1 LQDFTQVDNN
11 VTRHLPAELQKS
23 DWNALI
29 MHYLGLDHIGHK
41 TGPQGPAM
49 LPKQREMD
57 DIVRLIF
64 EAVQTVDHLKNT
76 LVVLVGDHGMNAGGN
91 HGGSGP
97 GETEPALVFASPKFS
112 GRTTR
117 SCPALPKDGTEFEFY
132 RKVQQSDVV
141 PTIAS
146 LLGFPVPKNSL
157 GVVLEEVAGNLLG
170 EIAWVRFLRRN
181 AKQVLVILEASMG
194 RERWLAAVDRHEHKS
209 MDCQSLADDEEE
221 MACLWAIANSSKGG
235 SKEQSALSDFL
246 YKAQDALSSTASSY
260 DVPRMVTGIAVASA
274 SLLFAVLS
282 FHTLWPPSLAGSA
295 ITITTLLYCIMM
307 FATSYV
313 EEEQHFWY
321 WITPA
326 WFAILAA
333 RSLQQGHRLP
343 SFNGWNPPSALLVV
357 PLLACHR
364 PMVRWNQTG
373 QKHAGEADIVHDF
386 FPSHHVIMWL
396 LVLVTYLVVGIQLA
410 RTSFSGSI
418 IGEGDLALAFV
429 MILPAVIFKLNFTQ
443 ADAPELVLGLGEQLR
458 SVSANIDLVTQA
470 RVVFVML
477 TLALIIIGI
486 GWKWND
492 RKSNANGEYSMVKSP
507 SMSEADMATDPTV
520 TLADRLHVLL
530 TLFLITQTRAPNI
543 PLFLFLE
550 VQRRCFSHILP
561 APTPKSGS
569 NPLTCAVAFTSLLL
583 SQTTYFAFGG
593 SNSISSIDLSNAYNG
608 VANYNIA
615 AVGVLLF
622 ASNWAGAVWW
632 CSAAVTLLLPRPQIE
647 TPAPTTTPVSKNS
660 TNKSRAWI
668 ELERAKL
675 HAEAL
680 AAAAPPTPALVSPP
694 AASKSNSADDSTS
707 DSWTLY
713 TTATTAFTAAS
724 LVAVMAACTLLRTHL
739 FIWTVFSPK
748 YLYAM
753 AWAVG
758 WHLFVSVG
766 LGRVLWWAGGVA

>member
-1 LQDFTQVDNN
+1 M
-11 VTRHLPAELQKS
+11 TRHLPAELQKS

-57 DIVRLIF
+57 DIVRMIF
-64 EAVQTVDHLKNT
+64 EAVQTVDHLKDT

-97 GETEPALVFASPKFS
+97 GETEPALVFASPKFT
-112 GRTTR
+112 GLTTR
-117 SCPALPKDGTEFEFY
+117 SCPTLPKDGTEFEFY

-170 EIAWVRFLRRN
+170 EAAWVRSLRRN
-181 AKQVLVILEASMG
+181 AQQVLVILEASMG
-194 RERWLAAVDRHEHKS
+194 RERWLAAVNRHTHKKV
-209 MDCQSLADDEEE
+209 DCRSLADDEDE
-221 MACLWAIANSSKGG
+221 MACLWAMAESSKGG
-235 SKEQSALSDFL
+235 SKEHPALSDFL

-260 DVPRMVTGIAVASA
+260 DVPRMVIGIAVAVA
-274 SLLFAVLS
+274 SLLLAILS
-282 FHTLWPPSLAGSA
+282 FPALWPPGFAGSA

-326 WFAILAA
+326 WFALLAA
-333 RSLQQGHRLP
+333 RSLQQGHRLATFDDW
-343 SFNGWNPPSALLVV
+343 SPPSALLVV

-364 PMVRWNQTG
+364 LMVRWNQTG
-373 QKHAGEADIVHDF
+373 QKHAGEADIVHAF

-396 LVLVTYLVVGIQLA
+396 LVLATYLVVGVQLA

-418 IGEGDLALAFV
+418 LGEADLALAFV
-429 MILPAVIFKLNFTQ
+429 MVLPAVIFKLNFTQ

-458 SVSANIDLVTQA
+458 GVTANIDLVTQA

-477 TLALIIIGI
+477 TLALVIIGI

-492 RKSNANGEYSMVKSP
+492 KKSETNGRYSTGNPP
-507 SMSEADMATDPTV
+507 SMMEADMAIDPTV
-520 TLADRLHVLL
+520 TLADRLHVIL

-543 PLFLFLE
+543 PLFFLLE
-550 VQRRCFSHILP
+550 VQRQCFSHLLP
-561 APTPKSGS
+561 APTPTTRS
-569 NPLTCAVAFTSLLL
+569 NPLTLAVAFTSLLL

-608 VANYNIA
+608 VADYNIV

-622 ASNWAGAVWW
+622 ASNWAGAIWW
-632 CSAAVTLLLPRPQIE
+632 CSAAVTLLIPRPQTE
-647 TPAPTTTPVSKNS
+647 SPAPTNPSTSANDTKN
-660 TNKSRAWI
+660 KRAWV
-668 ELERAKL
+668 ERERANL

-680 AAAAPPTPALVSPP
+680 AAAATPAPP
-694 AASKSNSADDSTS
+694 STESKPNSADHLPN
-707 DSWTLY
+707 SWTLY

-758 WHLFVSVG
+758 WHLLVCVG
-766 LGRVLWWAGGVA
+766 LGRALWWAGGVV

>member
-1 LQDFTQVDNN
+1 

-57 DIVRLIF
+57 DIVRMIF
-64 EAVQTVDHLKNT
+64 EAVQTEDHLRDT

-97 GETEPALVFASPKFS
+97 GETEPALVFASPKFT
-112 GRTTR
+112 GLTMR
-117 SCPALPKDGTEFEFY
+117 SCPTLPKDGTEFEFY

-157 GVVLEEVAGNLLG
+157 GVVLEEVAGDLLG
-170 EIAWVRFLRRN
+170 ERAWVRFLRRN

-194 RERWLAAVDRHEHKS
+194 KERWLAAVDRHAQKGV
-209 MDCQSLADDEEE
+209 DCQSLADDEEE
-221 MACLWAIANSSKGG
+221 MACLWAKAERFQGG
-235 SKEQSALSDFL
+235 SQEQSALSEFL

-260 DVPRMVTGIAVASA
+260 DVPRMVVGIAIAGA
-274 SLLFAVLS
+274 SLLLAAIS
-282 FHTLWPPSLAGSA
+282 FPDLWPPGLAGSA

-343 SFNGWNPPSALLVV
+343 SFNGWNPLSALLVV

-364 PMVRWNQTG
+364 LMVRWNQTG
-373 QKHAGEADIVHDF
+373 QKHAGEADIVHAF

-396 LVLVTYLVVGIQLA
+396 LVLVTYLVVGVQLA

-477 TLALIIIGI
+477 TLALIIVGI

-492 RKSNANGEYSMVKSP
+492 RNSNANGKYSMVKLP
-507 SMSEADMATDPTV
+507 STMEANLATDPTI

-561 APTPKSGS
+561 ALTPGSRS
-569 NPLTCAVAFTSLLL
+569 NPLTLAIAFTSLLL

-608 VANYNIA
+608 VADYNIV
-615 AVGVLLF
+615 AVGVLIF

-632 CSAAVTLLLPRPQIE
+632 CSAAVTLLLPRPKTEVQ
-647 TPAPTTTPVSKNS
+647 APTKSPTTAS
-660 TNKSRAWI
+660 TNNGSKSRAWI

-680 AAAAPPTPALVSPP
+680 AAATPPNALFPPSTESKASPA
-694 AASKSNSADDSTS
+694 DTHTT

-758 WHLFVSVG
+758 WHLSVSVG
-766 LGRVLWWAGGVA
+766 LGRVLWWAGGVV

>member
-1 LQDFTQVDNN
+1 M
-11 VTRHLPAELQKS
+11 TRHLPAELQKS

-57 DIVRLIF
+57 DIVRMIF
-64 EAVQTVDHLKNT
+64 EAVQTVDHLKDT

-97 GETEPALVFASPKFS
+97 GETEPALVFASPKFT
-112 GRTTR
+112 GITTR
-117 SCPALPKDGTEFEFY
+117 SCPTVPKDGTEFEFY

-157 GVVLEEVAGNLLG
+157 GVVLEGVAGNLLG
-170 EIAWVRFLRRN
+170 ETAWVRFLRRN

-194 RERWLAAVDRHEHKS
+194 RERWLAAVGRHTQKKV
-209 MDCQSLADDEEE
+209 DCQSLADDEEE
-221 MACLWAIANSSKGG
+221 MACLWAIAKRSKDEP
-235 SKEQSALSDFL
+235 KEQSALSDFL

-260 DVPRMVTGIAVASA
+260 DVPRMVIGIAVASA
-274 SLLFAVLS
+274 SLLLAVIS
-282 FHTLWPPSLAGSA
+282 FPNLWPPGLAGSA

-357 PLLACHR
+357 PLLVCHR
-364 PMVRWNQTG
+364 LMVRWNQTG
-373 QKHAGEADIVHDF
+373 QKHAGEADIVHAF

-396 LVLVTYLVVGIQLA
+396 LVLVTYLVVGVQLA

-458 SVSANIDLVTQA
+458 GVSADIDLVTQA

-492 RKSNANGEYSMVKSP
+492 RNSGANGKYSM
-507 SMSEADMATDPTV
+507 DN
-520 TLADRLHVLL
+520 LL
-530 TLFLITQTRAPNI
+530 TLQKLTYPQI
-543 PLFLFLE
+543 PRSLSPIDYTSFSP
-550 VQRRCFSHILP
+550 CFSSH
-561 APTPKSGS
+561 
-569 NPLTCAVAFTSLLL
+569 
-583 SQTTYFAFGG
+583 
-593 SNSISSIDLSNAYNG
+593 
-608 VANYNIA
+608 
-615 AVGVLLF
+615 
-622 ASNWAGAVWW
+622 
-632 CSAAVTLLLPRPQIE
+632 R
-647 TPAPTTTPVSKNS
+647 
-660 TNKSRAWI
+660 
-668 ELERAKL
+668 
-675 HAEAL
+675 
-680 AAAAPPTPALVSPP
+680 
-694 AASKSNSADDSTS
+694 
-707 DSWTLY
+707 
-713 TTATTAFTAAS
+713 
-724 LVAVMAACTLLRTHL
+724 
-739 FIWTVFSPK
+739 
-748 YLYAM
+748 
-753 AWAVG
+753 
-758 WHLFVSVG
+758 
-766 LGRVLWWAGGVA
+766 LGRRTSRSSYS

>member
-11 VTRHLPAELQKS
+11 VTRHLPAELRKS

-57 DIVRLIF
+57 DIVRMIF
-64 EAVQTVDHLKNT
+64 EAVQTVNHLKNT

-97 GETEPALVFASPKFS
+97 GETEPALVFASPKFT

-117 SCPALPKDGTEFEFY
+117 SCPTHPKHGTEFEFY

-170 EIAWVRFLRRN
+170 ETAWVRFLRRN
-181 AKQVLVILEASMG
+181 AQQVLVVLEASMG
-194 RERWLAAVDRHEHKS
+194 RERWLAAVGRHTQKEVN
-209 MDCQSLADDEEE
+209 CQSSADDEEE
-221 MACLWAIANSSKGG
+221 MACLWAVAETSKGG
-235 SKEQSALSDFL
+235 SEEQHALSSFL

-260 DVPRMVTGIAVASA
+260 DVPRMVIGIAVAGV
-274 SLLFAVLS
+274 SLLFAVSS
-282 FHTLWPPSLAGSA
+282 FPALWPPGLAGSA
-295 ITITTLLYCIMM
+295 ITVTTLLYCIMM

-326 WFAILAA
+326 WLAILGA
-333 RSLQQGHRLP
+333 RSLQQGHRMS

-357 PLLACHR
+357 PLFACHR
-364 PMVRWNQTG
+364 LMVRWNQTG
-373 QKHAGEADIVHDF
+373 QKHAGEADIVHAF

-396 LVLVTYLVVGIQLA
+396 LVLATYLVVGIQLA

-458 SVSANIDLVTQA
+458 GVSANIDLVSQA

-492 RKSNANGEYSMVKSP
+492 RKSDANGKYSMVKSP
-507 SMSEADMATDPTV
+507 STTEADTDTDPTI

-543 PLFLFLE
+543 PLFLVLE

-561 APTPKSGS
+561 APTPTAGS
-569 NPLTCAVAFTSLLL
+569 NPLTLAVAFTSLLL

-632 CSAAVTLLLPRPQIE
+632 CSAVVTLLLPRPQIE
-647 TPAPTTTPVSKNS
+647 ATAPTTTSVPKNA
-660 TNKSRAWI
+660 TNRSRAWV

-680 AAAAPPTPALVSPP
+680 AAATPPPALLPPTTESKADSP
-694 AASKSNSADDSTS
+694 DSLP
-707 DSWTLY
+707 DSWTIY
-713 TTATTAFTAAS
+713 TAATTAFNAAS

-753 AWAVG
+753 AWSVG

-766 LGRVLWWAGGVA
+766 LGRVVWWAGGVV

>member
-1 LQDFTQVDNN
+1 M
-11 VTRHLPAELQKS
+11 PAELQKS

-57 DIVRLIF
+57 DIVRMIF

-97 GETEPALVFASPKFS
+97 GETEPALVFASPKFTS
-112 GRTTR
+112 LTTR
-117 SCPALPKDGTEFEFY
+117 SCPTLPKDGTEFEFY

-157 GVVLEEVAGNLLG
+157 GVVLEEVAGDLLG
-170 EIAWVRFLRRN
+170 EAAWVRSLRRN
-181 AKQVLVILEASMG
+181 ARQVIVILEVSMG
-194 RERWLAAVDRHEHKS
+194 REKWLATVDRHTHKNT
-209 MDCQSLADDEEE
+209 DCQILADDEEE
-221 MACLWAIANSSKGG
+221 MACLWAIANSSKGE
-235 SKEQSALSDFL
+235 SEEQAKLSDFL

-260 DVPRMVTGIAVASA
+260 DVPRMVIGIAVATV
-274 SLLFAVLS
+274 SLLLAIFS
-282 FHTLWPPSLAGSA
+282 FPILWPPSLSGNA
-295 ITITTLLYCIMM
+295 ITTTTLLYCVMM

-326 WFAILAA
+326 WFALLAA
-333 RSLQQGHRLP
+333 RSLQRGHRLS
-343 SFNGWNPPSALLVV
+343 SFDDWNAPSASLVV

-364 PMVRWNQTG
+364 LMVRWNQTG

-386 FPSHHVIMWL
+386 FPSHHVVMWL
-396 LVLVTYLVVGIQLA
+396 LVLATYLVVGVQLA

-418 IGEGDLALAFV
+418 IGDGDLALAFV

-458 SVSANIDLVTQA
+458 GVTANIDLVTQA

-486 GWKWND
+486 EWKWND
-492 RKSNANGEYSMVKSP
+492 KKADSNGRYSMTKSMI
-507 SMSEADMATDPTV
+507 STDADMTTDTRT

-550 VQRRCFSHILP
+550 VQRRCFSYMLP
-561 APTPKSGS
+561 APAPTARS
-569 NPLTCAVAFTSLLL
+569 NSLTLAVAFTSLLL

-608 VANYNIA
+608 VADYNIV

-647 TPAPTTTPVSKNS
+647 SPTPTKTSTVSSSNKNG
-660 TNKSRAWI
+660 NSRVWV
-668 ELERAKL
+668 ERERARL
-675 HAEAL
+675 HAEAV
-680 AAAAPPTPALVSPP
+680 AAAAPPTLPESKANPANGLP
-694 AASKSNSADDSTS
+694 

-758 WHLFVSVG
+758 WHLLVSVG
-766 LGRVLWWAGGVA
+766 LGRVLWWAGGIF

>member
-1 LQDFTQVDNN
+1 

-57 DIVRLIF
+57 DIVRMIF
-64 EAVQTVDHLKNT
+64 EAVQTVDHLKDT

-97 GETEPALVFASPKFS
+97 GETEPALVFASPKFT
-112 GRTTR
+112 GLTTR
-117 SCPALPKDGTEFEFY
+117 SCPSLPKDGTEFEFY

-170 EIAWVRFLRRN
+170 ETAWVRFLRRN

-194 RERWLAAVDRHEHKS
+194 RERWLVAVDRHMHRKV
-209 MDCQSLADDEEE
+209 DCQSLADDEEE
-221 MACLWAIANSSKGG
+221 MACLWAIAESSKGG

-260 DVPRMVTGIAVASA
+260 DVPRMVIGIAIAAA

-282 FHTLWPPSLAGSA
+282 FPTLRPPGLAGSA
-295 ITITTLLYCIMM
+295 ITITTLLYCVMM

-326 WFAILAA
+326 WFALLAA

-343 SFNGWNPPSALLVV
+343 SFNDWSLPSALLVI

-364 PMVRWNQTG
+364 LMVRWNQTG
-373 QKHAGEADIVHDF
+373 QKHAGEADIVHAF
-386 FPSHHVIMWL
+386 FPEHHVIMWL
-396 LVLVTYLVVGIQLA
+396 LVLVTYLVVGVQLA

-429 MILPAVIFKLNFTQ
+429 MILPAVVFKLNFTQ

-458 SVSANIDLVTQA
+458 GVTANIDLVSQA
-470 RVVFVML
+470 RVVFAML
-477 TLALIIIGI
+477 TLALIIVGV

-492 RKSNANGEYSMVKSP
+492 RTSNANGRYSMVKLP
-507 SMSEADMATDPTV
+507 STTEADIATDPTI

-530 TLFLITQTRAPNI
+530 TLFLITQTRAPNV

-550 VQRRCFSHILP
+550 VQRRCLSHILP
-561 APTPKSGS
+561 APTPTTLS
-569 NPLTCAVAFTSLLL
+569 NPLTLAIAFTSLLI
-583 SQTTYFAFGG
+583 SQTTYFTFGG

-608 VANYNIA
+608 VADYNIV

-647 TPAPTTTPVSKNS
+647 APAPTKTS
-660 TNKSRAWI
+660 TAASITNNKSRAWV

-680 AAAAPPTPALVSPP
+680 AAAAPPNALLPP
-694 AASKSNSADDSTS
+694 STESNPKSVDSLP

-758 WHLFVSVG
+758 WHLIVSVG
-766 LGRVLWWAGGVA
+766 LGRVLWWAGRVV